1 MLRRTIAAARGVVSL
16 VCGLWC
22 GVAWAQAP
30 PAAERAQI
38 YSAYEQQTIDAALA
52 RLKAR
57 VDPHPEGKLIEHVE
71 IIPLEVIE
79 QRDPLPNFLNVFH
92 ATTRPSIIRRELL
105 VREGEPY
112 RQVLVDEML
121 RNLRQ
126 LPQLSVVLVV
136 PTVGSAPDRIGIVVI
151 TKDVWS
157 LRLNWDVVATPGGLE
172 ALELQPDERNLF
184 GQHQTVSGYFL
195 LEPAAYTVGA
205 GYAIGRIDTSR
216 IAFVGSANVIIN
228 RESGA
233 TEGSYGSLVAG
244 QPLYSA
250 LAKWAWDATTSWN
263 DSEVR
268 RYVNA
273 HTSLFV
279 DSATGDSVP
288 YEYRER
294 LFVSRFEVRRS
305 FGWEVKHDFT
315 IAAGVSHGVYQTDF
329 PGADPRTVA
338 DFVATAVPVSDT
350 RIGPS
355 IQYETY
361 TKRYLR
367 VIDFD
372 TLALQEDYR
381 LGHDIVLSVAPSFHA
396 LGSTLN
402 IVSLGA
408 AAQYTFAVRDGLFRV
423 GVTTLTEPTA
433 DRVAQALVEPYAHLV
448 SPTIAGL
455 GRVVASGIMEYRWRD
470 YLNLTDTLGGSDRLR
485 GYPTN
490 FFVGQDWIAYNVEL
504 RTRPVEILSCQLA
517 AVGFFDAGDAFA
529 GWSNFRPFQSV
540 GVGLRGL
547 FPQLDRGVLRA
558 DLGFPIER
566 PVNPSTGAIIPPMA
580 FLVTFGQALTA
591 PNDTPVP
598 VLPTEQ
604 VEEPEDSQ

>member
-1 MLRRTIAAARGVVSL
+1 MPRRTIAAALGVISVL
-16 VCGLWC
+16 CALP
-22 GVAWAQAP
+22 AAALAQAP
-30 PAAERAQI
+30 PAAQRAQI
-38 YSAYEQQTIDAALA
+38 YSTYEQQTIDAALT
-52 RLKAR
+52 RRKEKL
-57 VDPHPEGKLIEHVE
+57 DPHPEGKIIESVE
-71 IIPLEVIE
+71 IIPLDVIE

-92 ATTRPSIIRRELL
+92 TTTRASVVRRELL
-105 VREGEPY
+105 LREGEPY
-112 RQVLVDEML
+112 QQVLVDETL

-126 LPQLSVVLVV
+126 LIQLSLVLVV
-136 PTVGSAPDRIGIVVI
+136 PTVGSAPDRIGLIVI

-157 LRLNWDVVATPGGLE
+157 LRANWNLVVTPGGLE
-172 ALELQPDERNLF
+172 ELDLEPDERNLF
-184 GQHQTVSGYFL
+184 GRHQIVRANFI
-195 LEPAAYTVGA
+195 LEPATYTLGL
-205 GYAIGRIDTSR
+205 GYSMARIDTSR
-216 IAFVGSANVIIN
+216 IALVTSANVIVN
-228 RESGA
+228 RDTGSL
-233 TEGSYGSLVAG
+233 EGSYGSLVAG

-250 LAKWAWDATTSWN
+250 LAKWAWDATTSWE
-263 DSEVR
+263 DAEIR

-273 HTSLFV
+273 HTSTFV
-279 DSATGDSVP
+279 DPATGDSVP
-288 YEYRER
+288 YEYRAR
-294 LFVSRFEVRRS
+294 QFISRFELRRS
-305 FGWEVKHDFT
+305 FGWDVKHDFT
-315 IAAGVSHGVYQTDF
+315 LAAGISHEVYRTNF

-338 DFVATAVPVSDT
+338 DFEAAAVPVSDT
-350 RIGPS
+350 RVGPS
-355 IQYETY
+355 LQYETY

-367 VIDFD
+367 VLDFD

-396 LGSTLN
+396 LGSTLD

-408 AAQYTFAVRDGLFRV
+408 AAQYTFALRDGLFRV

-448 SPTIAGL
+448 TPTIAGL
-455 GRVVASGIMEYRWRD
+455 GRIVVTGTMEYRWRD
-470 YLNLTDTLGGSDRLR
+470 YLNITDTLGGSDRLR

-517 AVGFFDAGDAFA
+517 AVGFFDAGDAFN
-529 GWSNFRPFQSV
+529 GWSNLRPFQSV

-566 PVNPSTGAIIPPMA
+566 VINPSTGAPIPPMA
-580 FLVTFGQALTA
+580 FLVTFGQAFSA
-591 PNDTPVP
+591 PSDSPVP

-604 VEEPEDSQ
+604 VEEPEAAP